1 MDQNFTEREQIVE
14 VLNKLFVFT
23 DGKEWRRLI
32 NEVFAHYVW
41 LDMTSMGGT
50 AEKITSTQICNMWE
64 EGFKD
69 LDAVHHQAGT
79 YIISIDGA
87 SAEANGYSIASHY
100 KEKANN
106 GKTREFIGSY
116 EFGLTKE
123 DGEWKINK
131 MKYNLKYMTGNAD
144 LS

>member
-14 VLNKLFVFT
+14 VLNKLFQFT
-23 DGKEWRRLI
+23 DNQEWRRLI
-32 NEVFAHYVW
+32 DEVFSYYVW

-50 AEKITSTQICNMWE
+50 AEEVTSTQICNMWE

-79 YIISIDGA
+79 YTINMAGD
-87 SAEANGYSIASHY
+87 SAEATGYSIASHY
-100 KEKANN
+100 KEKAKN
-106 GKTREFIGSY
+106 GNTREFVGSY
-116 EFGLTKE
+116 EFHLTKA
-123 DGEWKINK
+123 DGIWKIDR
-131 MKYNLKYMTGNAD
+131 MKYNLKYLTGNAD